1 MLTHSCKRVRWH
13 VALQLQDGC
22 LYSKP
27 YVLTQLCSKK
37 MKEVEQR
44 FSSSIFW
51 EQRNFQRIPFPHRLI
66 FRSPR
71 PELTTL
77 LASKKTKK
85 ISIWVYFLSLYIER
99 QVRKNGWECLLCL
112 PQKASLCLRSV
123 VSFIS
128 PFHLNELT
136 FCYIVDHILMCTC

>member
-1 MLTHSCKRVRWH
+1 MLIHSCKSVHWH
-13 VALQLQDGC
+13 VASWLQHGC
-22 LYSKP
+22 LDSKP

-37 MKEVEQR
+37 VKEVEQR
-44 FSSSIFW
+44 FSSCFLW

-66 FRSPR
+66 FRSSR
-71 PELTTL
+71 LELIIL

-85 ISIWVYFLSLYIER
+85 MSIWVYFLRLYIER

-112 PQKASLCLRSV
+112 PRKALLCLRSA

-136 FCYIVDHILMCTC
+136 FCYIVDRILMCTC